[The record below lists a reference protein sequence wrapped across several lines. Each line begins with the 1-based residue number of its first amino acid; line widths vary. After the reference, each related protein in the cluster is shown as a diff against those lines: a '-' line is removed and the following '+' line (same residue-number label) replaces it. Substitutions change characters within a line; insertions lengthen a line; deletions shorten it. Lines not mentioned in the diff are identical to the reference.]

1 MRAGAILMIRARR
14 LVALSGVSVF
24 LFVPFVHAANRPTP
38 EVVNVKAFAR
48 LEGRQLELLVRVPLA
63 AVKDVQFPT
72 RGDAGYLDLDAV
84 KSMLPGAAR
93 YWIAGNFE
101 VLDRGVPLP
110 RPEVDG
116 TRISISSD
124 QSFDAYQAALARF
137 RAPDLPADEK
147 VFWEQVWLDIR
158 FRYSARSDRPA
169 IAIDPK
175 LAGLGVRVTTDLTYV
190 EPDGDVRAFSFEGDP
205 GVIYLDPRWTDAGQ
219 QFLARGA
226 RFVLR
231 SADFLL
237 FLFCLALP
245 FRRYRPLLPA
255 VVTFAGS
262 LALALLAAS
271 FDLVPN
277 ATWFHPLIDTLAA
290 AAILFAAFANIAGRV
305 TPRRRALLALGAGF
319 VFGCSCAFHLGAIR
333 QFGGS
338 HAVIS
343 TLAFGA
349 GIVVAI
355 AGAVALGVPTLSFLF
370 SLARVENL
378 ERIIVSALAAD
389 TAWGRFSERWAQ
401 LRRIPFQLAFDAGLL
416 ALTLR
421 SLAALILFGGLIWF
435 VNEWL
440 KSHTFADDELTP
452 ARDRGTAA

>member
-1 MRAGAILMIRARR
+1 MLLLRTRWFVT
-14 LVALSGVSVF
+14 VAAMSVF

-38 EVVNVKAFAR
+38 EIVNIKAFAR

-72 RGDAGYLDLDAV
+72 RGAAGYLDLDAV

-93 YWIAGNFE
+93 YWIASGVE
-101 VLDRGVPLP
+101 ALDSGVPLA
-110 RPEVDG
+110 RPEVAE

-124 QSFDAYQAALARF
+124 QSFDSYQDALARF
-137 RAPDLPADEK
+137 HAPDLPADEN
-147 VFWEQVWLDIR
+147 VFWEQVWLDIH
-158 FRYSARSDRPA
+158 FRYSVRSDRPA

-175 LAGLGVRVTTDLTYV
+175 LAGLGVRVTTDLSFV

-205 GVIYLDPRWTDAGQ
+205 GVIYLDPRWTDAGK
-219 QFLARGA
+219 QFLARGV

-231 SADFLL
+231 GPDFLL
-237 FLFCLALP
+237 FLLILALP
-245 FRRYRPLLPA
+245 FRRYRHLLPA

-262 LALALLAAS
+262 LALALLAAA
-271 FDLVPN
+271 FGFAPN
-277 ATWFHPLIDTLAA
+277 ALWFHPLIETLAA
-290 AAILFAAFANIAGRV
+290 VSILLAAFSNIAGRV

-319 VFGCSCAFHLGAIR
+319 VFGCSCAFHLGATL

-338 HAVIS
+338 HVAIS

-349 GIVVAI
+349 GVMLAI
-355 AGAVALGVPTLSFLF
+355 AGAVALCVPTLSFLF
-370 SLARVENL
+370 ALARVENL

-389 TAWGRFSERWAQ
+389 TAWGWLSERWAQ
-401 LRRIPFQLAFDAGLL
+401 LRRIPFRLAFDAGVLV
-416 ALTLR
+416 LTLR
-421 SLAALILFGGLIWF
+421 CLAALILLGGLVWF

-440 KSHTFADDELTP
+440 KSHGFADDELAAP
-452 ARDRGTAA
+452 HNRRTAA